1 MRFSSADKVEQCCQ
15 TMKLADLPRAT
26 NRALIDSLFNGN
38 PPFSEA
44 DAKRD
49 NITTNVN
56 FLDSTRLAHDMRRQY
71 SNAFLKPGNFFKV
84 TVDFGPTHRRADYGS
99 IITEE
104 INRQLKRGRSAQ
116 QYRECKRN
124 KFAQTVI
131 HGVGPVIWKDKELW
145 CPTMHQMCDVMIPS
159 GTLLTMENLSHFAIY
174 KRFTAAELMKLT
186 SGPRVDPA
194 WNMPVVEAAI
204 KWALKDHGQTVSS
217 NDTLSPEI
225 WQERWK
231 ADRGFYAIDA
241 IPTINAYDF
250 YYFDDEDEDQGWHR
264 CIVLDTPANSD
275 GMDTRIPGTKNQ
287 YLYKAKTK
295 VKYADRLS
303 EIIHFQF
310 ADGSVVAPFRYHS
323 VRSLGFLLY
332 AVCHLQ
338 NRLRCKF
345 NDSVF
350 ESLLNYFRVANP
362 DDADRLQKLDLV
374 NMGLIPEGL
383 QFVPRTD
390 RWEVDHQLVQ
400 SAFGLNRQTMA
411 DNSTAFTQDFGSQVN
426 SPDKTATQ
434 ITAEVNASTALVG
447 SMLNEAYAYE
457 EFEYREICRR
467 FCIPNSK
474 DPDVRDF
481 RLACIKRGIPEACL
495 DVAFWEV
502 SAERVIGAGNKQLEG
517 AMVQSLMTQINRYD
531 PDAQRQIMKLYTLAA
546 TDDAALTEI
555 LVPPQQNLTTDSIHD
570 AQLSAA
576 PLMMG
581 MLMGLKQGVNHGEYA
596 ATLIGALNLEIQKVN
611 ANEGVTTQE
620 NIAGMQNLAGMTID
634 GQPIEGN
641 GAANH
646 IAVIAQ
652 SEDPNDKAL
661 VKQLND
667 ELSKLMNEVRALQQ
681 RLEESQQQAQS
692 QNGQP
697 PIDPAALVK
706 LNGQMMLQEAK
717 AKALEAST
725 AQKLQMKQEAHEQ
738 RMKQSDEAA
747 QLRAADQLRQSQ
759 TQVAIKDI
767 ELAGD
772 LERQAAM
779 PEKTQAT

>member
-1 MRFSSADKVEQCCQ
+1 
-15 TMKLADLPRAT
+15 MKLADLPRAT

-38 PPFSEA
+38 PPYSEA

-84 TVDFGPTHRRADYGS
+84 RVDFGPTHRRADYGS

-131 HGVGPVIWKDKELW
+131 HGIGPVVWKDKELW
-145 CPTMHQMCDVMIPS
+145 CPSMHQMCDVLIPS
-159 GTLLTMENLSHFAIY
+159 GTLLTMENLGHAGIY

-186 SGPRVDPA
+186 SGPRIDPA
-194 WNMPVVEAAI
+194 WKKPVVDAAI
-204 KWALKDHGQTVSS
+204 KWALKDHGQTTSA

-225 WQERWK
+225 IQERWK

-264 CIVLDTPANSD
+264 CIVLDTPADSG
-275 GMDTRIPGTKNQ
+275 GMDTRIPDTQGQ
-287 YLYKAKTK
+287 FLYKSKVKT
-295 VKYADRLS
+295 KYADRLS

-383 QFVPRTD
+383 QFVPRQD

-411 DNSTAFTQDFGSQVN
+411 DNSTAFTQDFGSNIN

-481 RLACIKRGIPEACL
+481 RLRCLKRGIPEACL

-517 AMVQSLMTQINRYD
+517 AMVQSLMAQINRYD

-546 TDDAALTEI
+546 TDDAAMTEI
-555 LVPPQQNLTTDSIHD
+555 LVPPQQNLVTDSIHD

-620 NIAGMQNLAGMTID
+620 NIAGMQNLAGMSIE

-667 ELSKLMNEVRALQQ
+667 ELSKLLNEIRALQQ
-681 RLEESQQQAQS
+681 RLQESQQQAQAQS
-692 QNGQP
+692 GQP

-706 LNGQMMLQEAK
+706 LQGQVMLQEAK

-725 AQKLQMKQEAHEQ
+725 AQKLQMKQESHDQKMRQSEQ
-738 RMKQSDEAA
+738 SAE
-747 QLRAADQLRQSQ
+747 LRAADQLRQSQ

-772 LERQAAM
+772 LERQAM
-779 PEKTQAT
+779 TPEKTPAA